1 MPPSPRQFFSDSATQ
16 IPNDI
21 DFARSFHHPVSAAA
35 QQLSDSRVPGGC
47 PFFRWSPGPANSVP
61 DLSAGLSAAP
71 IARQSHP
78 RASVPRPELQLPFS
92 RTIQLSRV
100 DRSCHNNNRIEATTC
115 PNCSGLSPEGR
126 SPLPAFLAH
135 SAPADRML
143 QPRRELDSRKVN
155 QGKSVQSESA
165 AQHASRRP
173 WPEGRRCRPPAECK
187 RYHPCCS
194 PGF

>member
-1 MPPSPRQFFSDSATQ
+1 MPPWPRQFFSDSATQ

-47 PFFRWSPGPANSVP
+47 SFFRCSPGPANSVP

-115 PNCSGLSPEGR
+115 PNCSPLSPTTP
-126 SPLPAFLAH
+126 SPLPPFFPP
-135 SAPADRML
+135 SPPT
-143 QPRRELDSRKVN
+143 PRIFK
-155 QGKSVQSESA
+155 
-165 AQHASRRP
+165 
-173 WPEGRRCRPPAECK
+173 PPTPL
-187 RYHPCCS
+187 HP
-194 PGF
+194 PPPH